1 MIFAPPNP
9 APFEQHK
16 EELREIKQSLSN
28 IENNMPRKSKTQME
42 IDELND
48 TVLEQSRTIQEL
60 QRAVNNLTSLSEN
73 LLKYIEDIDE
83 IKRAGGL
90 ERKIDFDIRMDGDA
104 IVRVKHEIITIPQ
117 VKLARIMRY

>member
-1 MIFAPPNP
+1 MIFAQPNP

-16 EELREIKQSLSN
+16 EELREIKQCLSN

-42 IDELND
+42 IDALND

-60 QRAVNNLTSLSEN
+60 QRAVSGLTSLSEN

-90 ERKIDFDIRMDGDA
+90 DRKIDTLVSIDGDKMA
-104 IVRVKHEIITIPQ
+104 KIPFEIITIPQ